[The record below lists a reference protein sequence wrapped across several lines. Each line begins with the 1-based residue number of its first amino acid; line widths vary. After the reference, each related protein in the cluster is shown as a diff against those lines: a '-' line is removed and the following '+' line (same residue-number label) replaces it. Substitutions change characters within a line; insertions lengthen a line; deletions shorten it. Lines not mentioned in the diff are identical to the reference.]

1 MALSVSNLIHKCG
14 PELFGVYFQRRFH
27 RDAPEIPGYKPD
39 KYFGFR
45 MEQELHDAV
54 DREEAQKLLYDLY
67 RVNILGDTD
76 GLNCLRNA
84 VAQRRQNF
92 STPSTCRSA
101 FKQALFYMI
110 NQPDIFELAVHQRL
124 ASKFRFSRNFHDRF
138 KLSNNLS
145 LSTAKIDENFKRAL
159 EEWFYYRFGPD
170 CSIGFDARIIQPLL
184 PFNPLKELRIL
195 IHWGDDRDGLAT
207 FDHRGAGFIFPSKH
221 RMICVAISPTDQSMT
236 VFGRWLGKDDRKA
249 LGETVARTLFGSAD
263 LNPFIA
269 DTYDL
274 SSLLYASHY
283 SAPARLGIREAG
295 LTSCLI
301 VYPGSAQSDRLEI
314 EFPLSFRQS
323 RLKNFEARG
332 LASPTRTLNETLT
345 GARVISVAFQIIVE
359 EPRIFSKGLTI
370 RGTINRNAVIVENDL
385 DVARH
390 LVMEWVN
397 HLRLRSDHAPLF
409 GAIA

>member
-45 MEQELHDAV
+45 MEQELHEAV
-54 DREEAQKLLYDLY
+54 DRGEAQKLLYDLY

-92 STPSTCRSA
+92 STPPTCRSA

-124 ASKFRFSRNFHDRF
+124 ASKFRFSTNYYDRF
-138 KLSNNLS
+138 KLDAS
-145 LSTAKIDENFKRAL
+145 LTLAAPDLGQSFKHAL

-170 CSIGFDARIIQPLL
+170 CSVKCDPRIIQPLL

-236 VFGRWLGKDDRKA
+236 VFGRWLGKEDRKA

-269 DTYDL
+269 DTYNL
-274 SSLLYASHY
+274 SSLLYASDY
-283 SAPARLGIREAG
+283 SAPAKLGIREAG
-295 LTSCLI
+295 LTSCSI
-301 VYPGSAQSDRLEI
+301 CYSGSDQIDRLEI

-323 RLKNFEARG
+323 RLKHCEARG
-332 LASPTRTLNETLT
+332 LPSPTRSLNETLT
-345 GARVISVAFQIIVE
+345 GARVISVSFQIIVE

-370 RGTINRNAVIVENDL
+370 RGKINRNAVIVENDL